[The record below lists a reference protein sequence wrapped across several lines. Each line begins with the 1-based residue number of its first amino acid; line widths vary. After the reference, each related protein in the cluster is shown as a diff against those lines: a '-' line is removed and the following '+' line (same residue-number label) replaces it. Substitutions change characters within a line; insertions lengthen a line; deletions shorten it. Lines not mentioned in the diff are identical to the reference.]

1 MNRSDPDDVL
11 EAWRT
16 VSHAARRPN
25 VPPTVPNRGGAG
37 SLGLAAAAAVVLVLT
52 VVASQTWRGGPAA
65 STAPAGSS
73 TTASSPAAGAS
84 GPGPTAD
91 APSAVGSV
99 PPPSTA
105 GIPAATVV
113 KTARTNRY
121 QSITLSPPGDV
132 VPAVS
137 SDAAYKVCQT
147 PVGDCFPEPPTAIEL
162 ALMTETAVGVDMSAR
177 TNVLVWV
184 IGWYGVTDCTF
195 AGGPG
200 GSAPAAPPSA
210 TPLCDHASY
219 INATT
224 GEFIFATS
232 NAHE

>member
-1 MNRSDPDDVL
+1 MHHRSRLRLLIVVPL
-11 EAWRT
+11 LALIGCT
-16 VSHAARRPN
+16 ALPGAASPMGST
-25 VPPTVPNRGGAG
+25 PTATAGAQAPA
-37 SLGLAAAAAVVLVLT
+37 SLPASLAA
-52 VVASQTWRGGPAA
+52 
-65 STAPAGSS
+65 
-73 TTASSPAAGAS
+73 
-84 GPGPTAD
+84 
-91 APSAVGSV
+91 
-99 PPPSTA
+99 
-105 GIPAATVV
+105 IPAATVL

-147 PVGDCFPEPPTAIEL
+147 PDGDCFTEPPTAIEL
-162 ALMTETAVGVDMSAR
+162 ARMTQTAVGMDLPAL

-195 AGGPG
+195 VGGPP
-200 GSAPAAPPSA
+200 GSAPQPSAPPSVA
-210 TPLCDHASY
+210 PLCDHASY

-224 GEFIFATS
+224 GEFMFGTS

>member
-1 MNRSDPDDVL
+1 MDGH
-11 EAWRT
+11 T
-16 VSHAARRPN
+16 VTRHVARPMGLVAVVALLHHHSWLRLLIVVPLLALIGCTALPGAAS
-25 VPPTVPNRGGAG
+25 PTGSTPTATAGAQAPA
-37 SLGLAAAAAVVLVLT
+37 SLAAM
-52 VVASQTWRGGPAA
+52 
-65 STAPAGSS
+65 
-73 TTASSPAAGAS
+73 
-84 GPGPTAD
+84 PT
-91 APSAVGSV
+91 
-99 PPPSTA
+99 
-105 GIPAATVV
+105 ATVV

-147 PVGDCFPEPPTAIEL
+147 PDGDCFTEPPTAIEL
-162 ALMTETAVGVDMSAR
+162 ARMTQTAVGMDLPAL

-195 AGGPG
+195 VGGPG

-210 TPLCDHASY
+210 APLCDHASY

-224 GEFIFATS
+224 GEFMFGTS